1 MGKVLVVVLG
11 LAAVGALAWAL
22 MSPSSVDPAPAAGAP
37 TSAAAAPSVASA
49 KAPGEA
55 EGPSYPVRRPPPVV
69 HNALPP
75 RPVQVGDA
83 PAPPPADPAAQAA
96 PAIPSAALAD
106 VQDTVRSY
114 HGNLPRSGKIP
125 ERITLEEV
133 LPSNV
138 IRQLGAPANAQLVML
153 GTWNASD
160 ERAFTDVL
168 KMEGRFQE
176 MLGVSWLDA
185 EGVEQRNY
193 VQLTVPTAPAE

>member
-1 MGKVLVVVLG
+1 MGKVLVVCTG
-11 LAAVGALAWAL
+11 PGRRGRALAWAL

-37 TSAAAAPSVASA
+37 TSGGGAVGGVRQGARRGRGAQLPGAPPAPGRAQRPAAP
-49 KAPGEA
+49 PGA
-55 EGPSYPVRRPPPVV
+55 GGRRP
-69 HNALPP
+69 
-75 RPVQVGDA
+75 RPA
-83 PAPPPADPAAQAA
+83 PADPAAQAA

-106 VQDTVRSY
+106 VQETVRSY
-114 HGNLPRSGKIP
+114 HGNLPRRQIP